1 MYRISVD
8 TGGTFTDVV
17 VTDKLGRIF
26 IGKAL
31 TTPERSFIGL
41 SAAIMNAADQIGI
54 SFEELISR
62 TTLLVYGTTR
72 ATNAIVERKTAR
84 TALLITEGFPDTL
97 IYRNGGKLNAAQIN
111 AVIPPPYIPR
121 RLTFQVPER
130 INAEGGIETP
140 LNIGATRA
148 ILHEL
153 REKEIEAVAVSLIW
167 SIANPTHERKIGNL
181 IEEQLPGV
189 PYTLSSELN
198 PIIRE
203 YPRTSS
209 TAIDASLKPLMQT
222 HLSDIRTDVI
232 AAGFKGELLVSASS
246 GGVMHINDMAQ
257 KPIYMA
263 KSGPAMAPLAGIA
276 YTKAEGMTDDVII
289 VDTGGTTFDV
299 SLIRGGTIKYTR
311 DTWLGAPL
319 VGTLLGMATVDIRSV
334 GAGGGSIAWIDS
346 GGLLR
351 VGPRSAGS
359 VPGPA
364 CYGRGGTEPTVTDSA
379 VALGYI
385 DPDRFL
391 GGRMQ
396 LDRNAA
402 IAAIAPVAKSIGK
415 TVEETAA
422 AILKL
427 ASETMIKAIE
437 DITINDGVHPGNS
450 VLVAGGGA
458 AGLNIL
464 SIARSLNCKS
474 VVIPKTAGAISA
486 SGGQF
491 SDVAIDFS
499 GSSFTSTAR
508 YDQDGIKTLL
518 EDLSAR
524 AKAFEAE
531 LVDRGISNVTRRLFV
546 QARYE
551 RQQFEMEVELP
562 IDWMA
567 KADDIATLREVF
579 DEQCHRLYT
588 FSRPDAP
595 IETITW
601 RLRVVATLPQPNIAW
616 QAADAAHPAVRSTTG
631 YFDNHGFVETT
642 VFDGTTI
649 PLGTTIVGPAI
660 IEEPT
665 TTIVIDPGIAG
676 TLSTNGNYIFE
687 FGAKHG

>member
-17 VTDKLGRIF
+17 VTDSNGRLF

-31 TTPERSFIGL
+31 TTPERSFNGL
-41 SAAIMNAADQIGI
+41 SAAIANAAEQIGI
-54 SFEELISR
+54 SFDQLISQ
-62 TTLLVYGTTR
+62 TNLLVYGTTR
-72 ATNAIVERKTAR
+72 ATNAIIERKTAR
-84 TALLITEGFPDTL
+84 TALLVTRGFPDTL
-97 IYRNGGKLNAAQIN
+97 IYRNGGKLNATDIN

-121 RLTFQVPER
+121 RLTFEVPER
-130 INAEGGIETP
+130 INAEGGVEVP
-140 LNIGATRA
+140 LDLDATRD
-148 ILHEL
+148 ILVRLKRLEV
-153 REKEIEAVAVSLIW
+153 EAVAVALLW
-167 SIANPTHERKIGNL
+167 SIANPVHEKAIGEL
-181 IEEQLPGV
+181 IAAVLPGV

-203 YPRTSS
+203 FPRTSS
-209 TAIDASLKPLMQT
+209 TAIDASLKPLMQK
-222 HLSDIRTDVI
+222 HLGDIRIDLE
-232 AAGFKGELLVSASS
+232 AAGFNGELLVSASS
-246 GGVMHINDMAQ
+246 GGVMHIADMAQ

-276 YTKAEGMTDDVII
+276 YTNAEGMDDDVII

-299 SLIRGGTIKYTR
+299 SLIRAGTVKYTR
-311 DTWLGAPL
+311 DTWIGPDLIS
-319 VGTLLGMATVDIRSV
+319 TLLGIATVDIRSV

-364 CYGRGGTEPTVTDSA
+364 CYARGGTEPTVTDSA

-396 LDRNAA
+396 LDKAAA
-402 IAAIAPVAKSIGK
+402 IAAIEPVAVQLGKS
-415 TVEETAA
+415 VVETAA
-422 AILKL
+422 AILKI

-464 SIARSLNCKS
+464 SIARSLNCKA

-486 SGGQF
+486 AGGQF

-499 GSSFTSTAR
+499 GSCFTSTAD
-508 YDQDGIKTLL
+508 YDGDRVGTLL
-518 EDLSAR
+518 GELAVRANHFESDLVS
-524 AKAFEAE
+524 
-531 LVDRGISNVTRRLFV
+531 RGITTCSRRLFV
-546 QARYE
+546 SARYE
-551 RQQFEMEVELP
+551 RQQFEMEIELP
-562 IDWMA
+562 ADWMSTPN
-567 KADDIATLREVF
+567 DTATLRHAFEA
-579 DEQCHRLYT
+579 QCERLYS
-588 FSRPDAP
+588 FSRPDTP

-601 RLRVVATLPQPNIAW
+601 RLRVVAQLPQPDVAWSGSGAAEATVRATQAYFGEHGLLETRVYDGRTIAL
-616 QAADAAHPAVRSTTG
+616 
-631 YFDNHGFVETT
+631 ET
-642 VFDGTTI
+642 VI
-649 PLGTTIVGPAI
+649 EGPAI

-665 TTIVIDPGIAG
+665 TTIVIDPGMAG
-676 TLSTNGNYIFE
+676 KLSSKGNYIFG
-687 FGAKHG
+687 FRG